1 MSRHTRGNK
10 SRPYKIALAVIL
22 GLVVLAV
29 AGFVIWASN
38 PLGPAAEAQQAT
50 QSDSQVTVE
59 NGRWLVFQP
68 TSSEPQSGLI
78 YYPGGR
84 VDYRSYAPYAR
95 ALAEAGYLVVV
106 PPMPLNLAVFAPDV
120 AAEIMAA
127 YPEIEHW
134 VLAGHSLGGVMA
146 ARYAYEHPDQVDGLV
161 LLAAYPADNNDLS
174 ESRLPVVSLYGTND
188 GLADPAKIEASRT
201 LLPTSTRFIPIPG
214 GNHSQLGWYGLQ
226 PGDNP
231 ASISHQAQQ
240 DLVVDSIVELLRQIE
255 GRE

>member
-1 MSRHTRGNK
+1 MSKHARGNK
-10 SRPYKIALAVIL
+10 SRPYIIVLAVIL

-38 PLGPAAEAQQAT
+38 PLGPAPEFQQAI

-59 NGRWLVFQP
+59 SGRWLAFHPVG
-68 TSSEPQSGLI
+68 SEPQSGLI

-95 ALAEAGYLVVV
+95 ALAEAGYLVVI
-106 PPMPLNLAVFAPDV
+106 PRMPLNLAVFAPDV

-146 ARYAYEHPDQVDGLV
+146 ARYAYQHPDQVDGLV

-174 ESRLPVVSLYGTND
+174 QSRLPVVSLYGTND
-188 GLADPAKIEASRT
+188 GLADPGKIETSKK
-201 LLPTSTRFIPIPG
+201 LLPANTRFVPIPG